1 MSGAKILVVDDD
13 LQIRR
18 VMRKMLTAQGYA
30 VNDARSGEEAL
41 DVLRRGR
48 HDLVLLDLA
57 MPGMGGLEAC
67 RAIRASWDLAIVV
80 LSVRDME
87 KDKISALDA
96 GADDYVTKPFSMQ
109 ELLARIRAGLR
120 RSPLAPEAA
129 SQTLQ
134 TGDMEINFVARR
146 VIASGRE
153 IRLTRKEFDLLQYLA
168 TNANTPITHRRLLQ
182 AVWGPDYGN
191 EVVYLRVFINQLR
204 KKIEP
209 EPGKPR
215 YILTEPCI
223 GYQFH
228 LPAQEG
234 AAPANEIGSLVE
246 NSSPIKD
253 EE

>member
-18 VMRKMLTAQGYA
+18 VMRKMLAAQGYA
-30 VNDARSGEEAL
+30 VTDARNGEEAL
-41 DVLRRGR
+41 ETLRRNR
-48 HDLVLLDLA
+48 HDLVVLDLA

-67 RAIRASWDLAIVV
+67 RAIRAGWDLAIIV
-80 LSVRDME
+80 LSVSDME
-87 KDKISALDA
+87 KDKIGALDA

-129 SQTLQ
+129 PQLLQ
-134 TGDMEINFVARR
+134 TQGLEIHFAARR
-146 VIASGRE
+146 VVVGGHE

-168 TNANTPITHRRLLQ
+168 TNPNTAIPHRRLLQ

-209 EPGKPR
+209 EPAKPR

-228 LPAQEG
+228 IP
-234 AAPANEIGSLVE
+234 
-246 NSSPIKD
+246 
-253 EE
+253 EEPKSQT

>member
-1 MSGAKILVVDDD
+1 MTGAKILVVDDD

-18 VMRKMLTAQGYA
+18 VMRKMLAAQGYA
-30 VNDARSGEEAL
+30 VNEARSGEEAL
-41 DVLRRGR
+41 DMLHRGR

-67 RAIRASWDLAIVV
+67 RAIRGGWDLSIIV

-129 SQTLQ
+129 PQVLQ
-134 TGDMEINFVARR
+134 TGELEINFAARR
-146 VIASGRE
+146 VIVLGQE

-168 TNANTPITHRRLLQ
+168 TTPNTPIAHRRLLQ

-209 EPGKPR
+209 EPAKPR
-215 YILTEPCI
+215 YILTEPCV
-223 GYQFH
+223 GYQFRM
-228 LPAQEG
+228 
-234 AAPANEIGSLVE
+234 APVE
-246 NSSPIKD
+246 KEQRVTVVDAEADS
-253 EE
+253 

>member
-1 MSGAKILVVDDD
+1 LSGAKILVVDDD

-18 VMRKMLTAQGYA
+18 VMRKMLVAQGYA
-30 VNDARSGEEAL
+30 VSDARSGEEAL
-41 DVLRRGR
+41 EMLRRGR

-67 RAIRASWDLAIVV
+67 RAIRAGWDLAIVI

-87 KDKISALDA
+87 KDKIGALDA

-129 SQTLQ
+129 PQVLRTDGL
-134 TGDMEINFVARR
+134 EINFAARR
-146 VIASGRE
+146 VIVGGHE
-153 IRLTRKEFDLLQYLA
+153 VRLTRKEFDLLQYLA
-168 TNANTPITHRRLLQ
+168 ASPNTPIPHRRLLQ

-209 EPGKPR
+209 DPAKPR
-215 YILTEPCI
+215 YILTEPCV
-223 GYQFH
+223 GYQFRIPH
-228 LPAQEG
+228 
-234 AAPANEIGSLVE
+234 
-246 NSSPIKD
+246 K
-253 EE
+253 